1 MKRVIKKG
9 LIVAGLLATS
19 VTVNAQFTLSG
30 QFRPRT
36 EMRNGFKKPIQ
47 NNEEIALFTE
57 QRTRLTADYKSSA
70 IETRLSIQDVRI
82 WGEVGQINKSDPLL
96 SVHEAYAI
104 YSADSL
110 DKHKLKIG
118 RQELVYDDHRLLGSL
133 GWAAQARSH
142 DALKYMYQSGSIQF
156 HAIGTWNQSNNK
168 TEPQK
173 LQNAHTGTF
182 GNYYSIQ
189 TGPNTTTLFNLPQ
202 PKTALYLWFNAKLAG
217 GDKGNISFLSMSEGY
232 QRDSV
237 TVIPLHTF
245 GVTPTLIFG
254 DIKLH
259 SSFYYQMGTINE
271 DVDMKGM
278 LAHLDVIYTKS
289 KVKPTIG
296 FDYLSGDDKNTTDIE
311 GFNPLHGTHH
321 KFYGFMDYFYVGNGH
336 NGGGN
341 GASGGLM
348 DFYLK
353 SELPI
358 KKSKLVTHVHGFM
371 SPTDV
376 TSVSGD
382 ELGAFLGTE
391 LDLVWVKKLKDDV
404 MLKVG
409 YSQFLNNEA
418 TSAIK
423 GQDFNN
429 ALGNQSWAWVMID
442 ITPKL
447 LK

>member
-1 MKRVIKKG
+1 MTG
-9 LIVAGLLATS
+9 LAL
-19 VTVNAQFTLSG
+19 TVFGAEAQFSLSG

-47 NNEEIALFTE
+47 NGEEIALFTE
-57 QRTRLTADYKSSA
+57 QRTRLTADYKSAA
-70 IETRLSIQDVRI
+70 IETRLSFQDIRI
-82 WGEVGQINKSDPLL
+82 WGEVGQINKSDQLL

-110 DKHKLKIG
+110 GKHKIKFG
-118 RQELVYDDHRLLGSL
+118 RQELVYDDHRVLGSL

-142 DALKYMYQSGSIQF
+142 DALRYMYQSGGTQF
-156 HAIGTWNQSNNK
+156 HAIGIWNQNNNK

-173 LQNAHTGTF
+173 LQNAHQGTF
-182 GNYYSIQ
+182 GNNYNIQ
-189 TGPNTTTLFNLPQ
+189 AGPNGTTLFNLPQ
-202 PKTALYLWFNAKLAG
+202 PKTALYLWFNTKIAG
-217 GDKGNISFLSMSEGY
+217 GKKGNISFLSMSEGY

-245 GVTPTLIFG
+245 GTTPTLIFG

-259 SSFYYQMGTINE
+259 SSFYYQMGSITNNVKIN
-271 DVDMKGM
+271 GM
-278 LAHLDVIYTKS
+278 LAHLEFTYTKP
-289 KVKPTIG
+289 KIKPTIG
-296 FDYLSGDDKNTTDIE
+296 FDYLSGDDKTTANIE

-348 DFYLK
+348 DAYFK
-353 SELPI
+353 TAFPI
-358 KKSKLVTHVHGFM
+358 KKSKLVTHLHGFM

-376 TSVSGD
+376 TSNTGQQEGSF
-382 ELGAFLGTE
+382 LGAE
-391 LDLVWVKKLKDDV
+391 LDLVWVKKMKEGV

-423 GQDFNN
+423 GQDFAN

-442 ITPKL
+442 ITPKF